1 MICSWPGVLER
12 AGNRKNDVSHASR
25 EMVNSARLHGVLK
38 LLSRVSEV
46 ARPEPS
52 DDDMRIKMRMDGNQL
67 VAYED

>member
-1 MICSWPGVLER
+1 MLEL

-25 EMVNSARLHGVLK
+25 EIVNSARLHGARK

-46 ARPEPS
+46 TRPEPS
-52 DDDMRIKMRMDGNQL
+52 DDDMRMNGSQL